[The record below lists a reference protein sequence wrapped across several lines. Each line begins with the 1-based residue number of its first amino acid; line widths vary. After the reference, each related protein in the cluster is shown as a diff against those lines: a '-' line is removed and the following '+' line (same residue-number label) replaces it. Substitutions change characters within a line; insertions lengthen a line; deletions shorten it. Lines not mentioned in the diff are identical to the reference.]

1 MKISDLIGDLA
12 QLFGNQMPSGAQ
24 YTTMDVANGPDL
36 QLAEPELVD
45 QADQETMVPPL
56 QQKIELLK
64 KAVDVDSFY
73 DDEESTTPK
82 QTSQAVNLTLNVPP
96 GESSTR
102 IELTVNGSEPDELD
116 QIKQLAGVPVAAVFD
131 AGDDEPLDS

>member
-12 QLFGNQMPSGAQ
+12 QLFGGQIEPSAG
-24 YTTMDVANGPDL
+24 YTTMDIANGPNV
-36 QLAEPELVD
+36 QLAEPELAD
-45 QADQETMVPPL
+45 QADQETMIPPL

-73 DDEESTTPK
+73 DDEESAGPT
-82 QTSQAVNLTLNVPP
+82 QTGQAVNLTLNIPP
-96 GESSTR
+96 GSSSTQ
-102 IELTVNGSEPDELD
+102 IELSVNGQPADELD

>member
-12 QLFGNQMPSGAQ
+12 QLFGNHTASGAQ
-24 YTTMDVANGPDL
+24 YATMDVANGPDL
-36 QLAEPELVD
+36 QVAEPELED
-45 QADQETMVPPL
+45 QSESETMVPPL

-73 DDEESTTPK
+73 DDKESASTNRP
-82 QTSQAVNLTLNVPP
+82 SQAVNLTLNVPP
-96 GESSTR
+96 GESSTQ
-102 IELTVNGSEPDELD
+102 IKLTVNGSELDELS

>member
-12 QLFGNQMPSGAQ
+12 ELFGGLKPEAE
-24 YTTMDVANGPDL
+24 YTTMDVTNKPNI

-45 QADQETMVPPL
+45 QADQETMIPPL

-73 DDEESTTPK
+73 DDEAESIEPK
-82 QTSQAVNLTLNVPP
+82 QNNQAVNLTLNVPP
-96 GESSTR
+96 GQSNTK
-102 IELTVNGSEPDELD
+102 IELTVNGNEFDELD